1 MYTFLIKFLFKADEI
16 PLWRH
21 PPPQYIFL
29 IQFLF
34 KINENTL
41 WSPDPPLL
49 FQYMFLIQFLFK
61 TNENTLWSPHP
72 SSSNTCSLFNSYS
85 KLMKIKFEE
94 QNDVFVCSWVA
105 VSQIDRKSNLK
116 NKIMYSGTLLG
127 GGLSN

>member
-1 MYTFLIKFLFKADEI
+1 MFPLLRPPPPPYMFLIKFLFKADEI
-16 PLWRH
+16 PLWRR

-34 KINENTL
+34 KI
-41 WSPDPPLL
+41 
-49 FQYMFLIQFLFK
+49 
-61 TNENTLWSPHP
+61 NENTLWSPHP

-105 VSQIDRKSNLK
+105 VSEIDRKSNLK